1 MAPATP
7 PQSIRRQLL
16 ALFAFLLA
24 CGATVIA
31 IDEYAQYQARQS
43 LERLQERPLE
53 RMRALKAV
61 SDAYSRGIV
70 DTTFKV
76 RNALVDWPDGVR
88 AVDEAQAAIAR
99 DWTQLEA
106 MPHDGEQRALFVQ
119 ADRARARADAA
130 VATLRAILERRD
142 IVALGRFA
150 DTELYPAV
158 DPVLGSVR
166 RLGDMAM
173 VEAQDLVRADVRRGW
188 NTSALRIGLALL
200 AFFVAAMAGRSILSN
215 AYRGIGALTR
225 LAKQLR
231 AHDRVALPARRPI
244 GELGEVMDAFVEMR
258 ADVLAVE
265 SELTQQLE
273 RNEAVRAELEQREA
287 FLRTMVELAP
297 VAIIGTDDQGR
308 YTLFNQAAE
317 QLLGHRAADVLG
329 RRAASVDDPH
339 PGDAPFM
346 IAPEQFRHFA
356 AGIAAET
363 GREVPADWRALR
375 AAAELGV
382 PTAEAEMLDA
392 HGRRV
397 PVLLSLGL
405 TYGPDGQPSGM
416 LVIAGDIRQI
426 RYLQG
431 ELRASE
437 ARAREANDAKSAFLA
452 AMSHEIR
459 TPMIGVTGMVEVLA
473 HTRLDADQRRALNIV
488 QSSAQ
493 SLLQIIGDI
502 LDFSKIEAGRLEL
515 QPVPARLER
524 VVQGTV
530 ANFGGSA
537 SSKGLA
543 LQCTIDERIA
553 PAHRVDAL
561 RLRQVLSNFLS
572 NAIKFTERGGI
583 QVRLDWQGSEDDGA
597 GGVRDRLVFSVAD
610 SGIGIPAEAQARLFQ
625 PFAQADGDTTR
636 RFGGTGLGLAICRR
650 LAELMGGDV
659 SMESVPGLGT
669 TMRLSVLLPRAPLS
683 EVEPEP
689 EAPGASGDF
698 ALRSL
703 PGVDEAAREGTLV
716 LLVDDHPTNRLV
728 IARQLAL
735 AGFASEPA
743 TDGVEALEMWRSGRH
758 ALLLSD
764 VHMPRMDGYELARR
778 IRAEEAARAASTGHA
793 ARTPI
798 VALTAS
804 ALKGEAERCLAA
816 GMDDYLAK
824 PVSIASLAATLGRW
838 LPHAAAVDAA
848 PDARGGAGLAESAA
862 PAAPRASEAFPQL
875 DHPPPLDPGVVD
887 ALTRGNA
894 ADARSLLGDF
904 LSSTGEDL
912 AVADAAREAGDFDA
926 LARQAHKVKGA
937 SRIIGALELAQCA
950 EALEQA
956 ARAADWRAAPPLA
969 ADLATAAER
978 LRRHVAARYPASPD

>member
-1 MAPATP
+1 VASATP
-7 PQSIRRQLL
+7 AQSIRRQLL
-16 ALFAFLLA
+16 ALFVFLLG

-31 IDEYAQYQARQS
+31 IDEFAQYQARRS
-43 LERLQERPLE
+43 LENLQARPLE

-61 SDAYSRGIV
+61 SDGYSSGIV

-76 RNALVDWPDGVR
+76 RNDLVDWPEGVR
-88 AVDEAQAAIAR
+88 AVVEAQASIDR
-99 DWTQLEA
+99 EWTTLEA
-106 MPHDGEQRALFVQ
+106 MPHDGAQRPLFAQ

-130 VATLRAILERRD
+130 VATLRAILVRRD

-150 DTELYPAV
+150 DTELYPAI
-158 DPVLGSVR
+158 DPVLGSAR

-173 VEAQDLVRADVRRGW
+173 VEAQDLVRDDVRRGW
-188 NTSALRIGLALL
+188 NTSALRLGLSLL
-200 AFFVAAMAGRSILSN
+200 AFLVAAMAGRRILSN

-231 AHDRVALPARRPI
+231 ANDQVALPARRPL

-258 ADVLAVE
+258 TDVLAVE
-265 SELTQQLE
+265 AELIQQLQ
-273 RNEAVRAELEQREA
+273 RNEAVRGELEQREG

-297 VAIIGTDDQGR
+297 VAIVGTDNEGR
-308 YTLFNQAAE
+308 FTLFNQAAE
-317 QLLGHRAADVLG
+317 QLLGHRAADILG
-329 RRAASVDDPH
+329 RRAAFADDPH

-346 IAPEQFRHFA
+346 VAPETFEHFA

-363 GREVPADWRALR
+363 GRTVPPDWRSLR

-382 PTAEAEMLDA
+382 PTAEAEMLDR
-392 HGRRV
+392 HGRKV
-397 PVLLSLGL
+397 PVLLSLGQ
-405 TYGPDGQPSGM
+405 TYDADRAPLGM

-426 RYLQG
+426 RHLQA

-437 ARAREANDAKSAFLA
+437 ARAHEANHAKSAFLA

-473 HTRLDADQRRALNIV
+473 HTRLDPEQRRALNVI

-515 QPVPARLER
+515 QPAPARIER
-524 VVQGTV
+524 VVQGAV
-530 ANFGGSA
+530 ANFSGSA

-543 LQCTIDERIA
+543 LECTIDERIA
-553 PAHRVDAL
+553 PAYRVDAL

-572 NAIKFTERGGI
+572 NAVKFTEHGGI
-583 QVRLDWQGSEDDGA
+583 QVRLDLGDSDGDGA
-597 GGVRDRLVFSVAD
+597 GDAAGGACDRLVFSVVD
-610 SGIGIPAEAQARLFQ
+610 SGIGITAAAQARLFQ

-650 LAELMGGDV
+650 LAELMDGEV

-669 TMRLSVLLPRAPLS
+669 TMRLSVSLPRASLADVPR
-683 EVEPEP
+683 EP
-689 EAPGASGDF
+689 EATGAAGEF

-703 PGVDEAAREGTLV
+703 PDADEAAREGTLV

-735 AGFASEPA
+735 AGFASEA
-743 TDGVEALEMWRSGRH
+743 AEDGEEGLAKWRSGRY

-778 IRAEEAARAASTGHA
+778 IRADEAARAPSGEAA

-824 PVSIASLAATLGRW
+824 PVSIASLAATLARW
-838 LPHAAAVDAA
+838 LPHAMQAQDPGGAASAAA
-848 PDARGGAGLAESAA
+848 PPASA
-862 PAAPRASEAFPQL
+862 PAYPQL
-875 DHPPPLDPGVVD
+875 DHPPPLDPSVVE
-887 ALTRGNA
+887 ALTGGDGA
-894 ADARSLLGDF
+894 AARAVLADF
-904 LSSTGEDL
+904 LASTMQDL
-912 AVADAAREAGDFDA
+912 ASAESARNSGALDA
-926 LARQAHKVKGA
+926 LAREAHKVKGA
-937 SRIIGALELAQCA
+937 SRMVGALELAQCA
-950 EALEQA
+950 EDLEQA
-956 ARAADWRAAPPLA
+956 ARAGDWRATAPLA

-978 LRRHVAARYPASPD
+978 LRRHVAARYPGNPLPPGA

>member
-1 MAPATP
+1 MA
-7 PQSIRRQLL
+7 
-16 ALFAFLLA
+16 
-24 CGATVIA
+24 
-31 IDEYAQYQARQS
+31 
-43 LERLQERPLE
+43 
-53 RMRALKAV
+53 
-61 SDAYSRGIV
+61 
-70 DTTFKV
+70 
-76 RNALVDWPDGVR
+76 
-88 AVDEAQAAIAR
+88 
-99 DWTQLEA
+99 
-106 MPHDGEQRALFVQ
+106 
-119 ADRARARADAA
+119 
-130 VATLRAILERRD
+130 
-142 IVALGRFA
+142 ALGRFA
-150 DTELYPAV
+150 DTELYPAI
-158 DPVLGSVR
+158 DPVLGSAR

-173 VEAQDLVRADVRRGW
+173 VEAQDLVRADVQRGW
-188 NTSALRIGLALL
+188 NTSALRLGLSLL
-200 AFFVAAMAGRSILSN
+200 AFLVAAMAGRRILSN

-231 AHDRVALPARRPI
+231 ANDQVALPARRPL

-258 ADVLAVE
+258 TDVLAVE
-265 SELTQQLE
+265 SELTQQLQ
-273 RNEAVRAELEQREA
+273 RNEAVRGELEQREG

-297 VAIIGTDDQGR
+297 VAIIGTDNQGR

-317 QLLGHRAADVLG
+317 QLLGHRAADILG
-329 RRAASVDDPH
+329 RRAASADAPDRD
-339 PGDAPFM
+339 DAPFLV
-346 IAPEQFRHFA
+346 APETFAHFA

-363 GREVPADWRALR
+363 GREVPPDWRSLR

-382 PTAEAEMLDA
+382 PTAEAEMLDR
-392 HGRRV
+392 HGRKV

-405 TYGPDGQPSGM
+405 TYDPDRAPLGM

-426 RYLQG
+426 RHLQA

-437 ARAREANDAKSAFLA
+437 ARAHEANHAKSAFLA

-473 HTRLDADQRRALNIV
+473 HTRLDADQRRALNVV

-515 QPVPARLER
+515 QPAPARLER
-524 VVQGTV
+524 VVRGTV
-530 ANFGGSA
+530 ANFSGSA

-543 LQCTIDERIA
+543 LECTIDERVA
-553 PAHRVDAL
+553 PAYRVDAL

-572 NAIKFTERGGI
+572 NAVKFTEQGGI
-583 QVRLDWQGSEDDGA
+583 QVRLDLDGSVDDGA
-597 GGVRDRLVFSVAD
+597 GGVRDRLVFSVVD
-610 SGIGIPAEAQARLFQ
+610 SGIGISAEAQARLFQ

-650 LAELMGGDV
+650 LAELMGGEV

-669 TMRLSVLLPRAPLS
+669 TMRLSLALPRAPLAD
-683 EVEPEP
+683 VPQEP
-689 EAPGASGDF
+689 EAPGAAGEF

-703 PGVDEAAREGTLV
+703 PDVDEAAREGTLV

-735 AGFASEPA
+735 AGFASEA
-743 TDGVEALEMWRSGRH
+743 ANDGVEGLEKWRSGRY

-778 IRAEEAARAASTGHA
+778 IRAEEGARALPH
-793 ARTPI
+793 TPI

-824 PVSIASLAATLGRW
+824 PVSIASLAATLARW
-838 LPHAAAVDAA
+838 LPHAAPVQDPAPGVAS
-848 PDARGGAGLAESAA
+848 PDASVPA
-862 PAAPRASEAFPQL
+862 PAFPQL
-875 DHPPPLDPGVVD
+875 DHPPPLDPAVVE
-887 ALTRGNA
+887 ALTGG
-894 ADARSLLGDF
+894 DGTVARTVLADF
-904 LSSTGEDL
+904 LASTTQDL
-912 AVADAAREAGDFDA
+912 ASAEAARNAGAFES
-926 LARQAHKVKGA
+926 LAREAHKVKGA
-937 SRIIGALELAQCA
+937 SRMVGALELAQCA
-950 EALEQA
+950 EDLEQA
-956 ARAADWRAAPPLA
+956 ARAGDWRATAPLV

-978 LRRHVAARYPASPD
+978 LRRHVDARYPAPA

>member
-1 MAPATP
+1 MAPGTP

-24 CGATVIA
+24 CGATVLVV
-31 IDEYAQYQARQS
+31 DEYAQYQARRS
-43 LERLQERPLE
+43 LERLQARPLE

-61 SDAYSRGIV
+61 SDGYSRGIV

-76 RNALVDWPDGVR
+76 RNALVDWPAGVR
-88 AVDEAQAAIAR
+88 AVDDAQAAIAR
-99 DWTQLEA
+99 DWARLEA
-106 MPHDGEQRALFVQ
+106 MPHDGAQRALF
-119 ADRARARADAA
+119 ARARRDRARADAA
-130 VATLRAILERRD
+130 VATLRAILVRRD
-142 IVALGRFA
+142 IAALGRFA
-150 DTELYPAV
+150 DHALYPAV
-158 DPVLGSVR
+158 DPVLGSVG

-173 VEAQDLVRADVRRGW
+173 VEAQALVREDVRRGW
-188 NTSALRIGLALL
+188 NTSALRIGIALL
-200 AFFVAAMAGRSILSN
+200 AFLIAALAGRRILSN

-231 AHDRVALPARRPI
+231 ANDQVALPARRPF
-244 GELGEVMDAFVEMR
+244 GELGDVMDAFVEMR

-265 SELTQQLE
+265 SELTQQLQ
-273 RNEAVRAELEQREA
+273 RNEAVRRELEQREG

-317 QLLGHRAADVLG
+317 QLLGYRAADILG
-329 RRAASVDDPH
+329 LRAASSDDPR
-339 PGDAPFM
+339 PDDAPFLVSP
-346 IAPEQFRHFA
+346 AAFRQFA

-363 GREVPADWRALR
+363 GRQVPADWRALR
-375 AAAELGV
+375 VAAELGV
-382 PTAEAEMLDA
+382 PTAESEMLDI
-392 HGRRV
+392 HGRTV

-405 TYGPDGQPSGM
+405 TYDPSRQPLGM
-416 LVIAGDIRQI
+416 LVIAGDIRQV
-426 RYLQG
+426 RNLQA

-437 ARAREANDAKSAFLA
+437 ARAHEANHAKSAFLA

-473 HTRLDADQRRALNIV
+473 HTRLDADQRRALNVV

-515 QPVPARLER
+515 QPAPARLER
-524 VVQGTV
+524 VVQAVV
-530 ANFGGSA
+530 ANFSGSA
-537 SSKGLA
+537 SSKGLG
-543 LQCTIDERIA
+543 LECTVDERIA
-553 PAHRVDAL
+553 TAHRVDAL
-561 RLRQVLSNFLS
+561 RLRQVLANFLS
-572 NAIKFTERGGI
+572 NAVKFTAHGAI

-597 GGVRDRLVFSVAD
+597 GGVRDRLSFSVAD

-636 RFGGTGLGLAICRR
+636 RFGGTGLGLAISRR
-650 LAELMGGDV
+650 LAELMGGEIA
-659 SMESVPGLGT
+659 MESVPGLGT
-669 TMRLSVLLPRAPLS
+669 TMRLSIALPRAPLS
-683 EVEPEP
+683 EVAAEP
-689 EAPGASGDF
+689 EAPGVAGEF

-703 PGVDEAAREGTLV
+703 PDVEEAAREGTLV

-735 AGFASEPA
+735 AGFASEA
-743 TDGVEALEMWRSGRH
+743 ANDGVEGLEKWRSGRY

-778 IRAEEAARAASTGHA
+778 IRAEAASRGLAH
-793 ARTPI
+793 TPI

-824 PVSIASLAATLGRW
+824 PVSIAALAATLRRW
-838 LPHAAAVDAA
+838 LPQAAPAPAASGAA
-848 PDARGGAGLAESAA
+848 PDVPQAL
-862 PAAPRASEAFPQL
+862 PQL
-875 DHPPPLDPGVVD
+875 DHPPPLDPAVVD
-887 ALTRGNA
+887 ALTGGDA
-894 ADARSLLGDF
+894 ADARAVLDDF
-904 LSSTGEDL
+904 LASTATDL
-912 AVADAAREAGDFDA
+912 AAAEAARGAGDLAD
-926 LARQAHKVKGA
+926 LARQAHKLKGA
-937 SRIIGALELAQCA
+937 ARTIGALELAHCA
-950 EALEQA
+950 DRLEAA
-956 ARAADWRAAPPLA
+956 ARASDWAAAAPLT

-978 LRRHVAARYPASPD
+978 LRRHVASRYATP

>member
-1 MAPATP
+1 VAPATP
-7 PQSIRRQLL
+7 AQSIRRQLL
-16 ALFAFLLA
+16 ALFVFLLG

-31 IDEYAQYQARQS
+31 IDEFAQYQARRS
-43 LERLQERPLE
+43 LETLRSRPLE

-61 SDAYSRGIV
+61 SDGYSRGIV

-76 RNALVDWPDGVR
+76 RNYLVDWPDGVR
-88 AVDEAQAAIAR
+88 AVDDAQASIDR
-99 DWTQLEA
+99 EWTALEG
-106 MPHDGEQRALFVQ
+106 MPHDGTQRALFAQ

-130 VATLRAILERRD
+130 VATLRAILVRRD
-142 IVALGRFA
+142 MAALGRFA
-150 DTELYPAV
+150 DTELYPAI
-158 DPVLGSVR
+158 DPVLGSAR

-173 VEAQDLVRADVRRGW
+173 VEAQDLVRADVQRGW
-188 NTSALRIGLALL
+188 NTSALRLGLSLL
-200 AFFVAAMAGRSILSN
+200 AFLVAAMAGRRILSN

-231 AHDRVALPARRPI
+231 ANDQVALPARRPL

-258 ADVLAVE
+258 TDVLAVE
-265 SELTQQLE
+265 SELTQQLQ
-273 RNEAVRAELEQREA
+273 RNEAVRGELEQREG

-297 VAIIGTDDQGR
+297 VAIIGTDNQGR

-317 QLLGHRAADVLG
+317 QLLGHRAADILG
-329 RRAASVDDPH
+329 RRAASADAPDRD
-339 PGDAPFM
+339 DAPFLV
-346 IAPEQFRHFA
+346 APETFAHFA

-363 GREVPADWRALR
+363 GREVPPDWRSLR

-382 PTAEAEMLDA
+382 PTAEAEMLDR
-392 HGRRV
+392 HGRKV

-405 TYGPDGQPSGM
+405 TYDPDRAPLGM

-426 RYLQG
+426 RHLQA

-437 ARAREANDAKSAFLA
+437 ARAHEANHAKSAFLA

-473 HTRLDADQRRALNIV
+473 HTRLDPEQRRALNVI

-515 QPVPARLER
+515 QPAPARIER
-524 VVQGTV
+524 VVQGAV
-530 ANFGGSA
+530 ANFSGSA
-537 SSKGLA
+537 SSKGLG
-543 LQCTIDERIA
+543 LECSIDERIA
-553 PAHRVDAL
+553 PAYRVDAL

-572 NAIKFTERGGI
+572 NAVKFTEQGGI
-583 QVRLDWQGSEDDGA
+583 QVRLDVDDSAADAEDDGA
-597 GGVRDRLVFSVAD
+597 GVRDRLVFSVSD
-610 SGIGIPAEAQARLFQ
+610 SGIGISAEAQSRLFQ

-650 LAELMGGDV
+650 LAELMGGEV
-659 SMESVPGLGT
+659 SMESVQGLGT
-669 TMRLSVLLPRAPLS
+669 TMRLSLALPRASLADVPQ
-683 EVEPEP
+683 EP
-689 EAPGASGDF
+689 EAPGAAGEF

-703 PGVDEAAREGTLV
+703 PDADEAAREGTLV

-735 AGFASEPA
+735 AGFASEA
-743 TDGVEALEMWRSGRH
+743 AGDGVEGLEKWRSGRY

-778 IRAEEAARAASTGHA
+778 IRAEEAARDIAH
-793 ARTPI
+793 TPI

-804 ALKGEAERCLAA
+804 ALKGEAERCLTA

-824 PVSIASLAATLGRW
+824 PVSIAALAGTLRRW
-838 LPHAAAVDAA
+838 LPHAMPVQD
-848 PDARGGAGLAESAA
+848 
-862 PAAPRASEAFPQL
+862 PAAAIAAADSPVPTAAFPQL
-875 DHPPPLDPGVVD
+875 DHPPPLDPAVVET
-887 ALTRGNA
+887 LTGGDGA
-894 ADARSLLGDF
+894 AARAVLSDF
-904 LSSTGEDL
+904 LASTTQDL
-912 AVADAAREAGDFDA
+912 ASAEAARNAGALDA
-926 LARQAHKVKGA
+926 LAREAHKVKGA
-937 SRIIGALELAQCA
+937 SRMVGALELAQCA
-950 EALEQA
+950 EDLEHA
-956 ARAADWRAAPPLA
+956 ARAGDWRAAAPLA

-978 LRRHVAARYPASPD
+978 LRRHVAMRYP

>member
-1 MAPATP
+1 VAA
-7 PQSIRRQLL
+7 QSIRRQLL
-16 ALFAFLLA
+16 ALFALLLG
-24 CGATVIA
+24 CGVAVIS
-31 IDEYAQYQARQS
+31 IDEFAQYQARQS
-43 LERLQERPLE
+43 LEQLQSRPLE

-61 SDAYSRGIV
+61 SEGYSRGIV

-76 RNALVDWPDGVR
+76 RNYLVGWDDGVR
-88 AVDEAQAAIAR
+88 AVDQAQAAIDR
-99 DWTQLEA
+99 EWTRLEA
-106 MPHDGEQRALFVQ
+106 MPHDGDQRAVFAQ

-130 VATLRAILERRD
+130 VATLRAILVRRD

-150 DTELYPAV
+150 DRDLYPAV
-158 DPVLGSVR
+158 DPVLGDVR
-166 RLGDMAM
+166 QLGDMAM
-173 VEAQDLVRADVRRGW
+173 VEAQALVRADVRRGW

-200 AFFVAAMAGRSILSN
+200 AFLVAAMAGRRILSN

-225 LAKQLR
+225 MARQLR
-231 AHDRVALPARRPI
+231 ANDQVALPARRPF
-244 GELGEVMDAFVEMR
+244 GELGDVMDAFIEMR
-258 ADVLAVE
+258 TDVLAVE
-265 SELTQQLE
+265 SELTQQLR
-273 RNEAVRAELEQREA
+273 RNEAVREELERREA

-297 VAIIGTDDQGR
+297 VAIIGTDNEGR

-317 QLLGHRAADVLG
+317 QLLGHRAADILG
-329 RRAASVDDPH
+329 RRAASSTDPR

-346 IAPEQFRHFA
+346 ISPETFGHFV

-363 GREVPADWRALR
+363 GRGVPPDWRALR

-382 PTAEAEMLDA
+382 PTAEAEMLDSR
-392 HGRRV
+392 GRNV

-405 TYGPDGQPSGM
+405 TYDLDRQPLGM

-426 RYLQG
+426 RHLQA

-437 ARAREANDAKSAFLA
+437 ARAHEANHAKSAFLA

-473 HTRLDADQRRALNIV
+473 HTRLDPDQRRALNVV

-493 SLLQIIGDI
+493 ALLQIIGDI

-515 QPVPARLER
+515 HPEPARLER
-524 VVQGTV
+524 VLQGTV
-530 ANFGGSA
+530 ANFSGSA

-543 LQCTIDERIA
+543 LECSVDERIA
-553 PAHRVDAL
+553 PAYRVDTL
-561 RLRQVLSNFLS
+561 RLRQVLANFLS
-572 NAIKFTERGGI
+572 NAVKFTEHGGI
-583 QVRLDWQGSEDDGA
+583 QARLDWEGSEEDGA

-610 SGIGIPAEAQARLFQ
+610 SGIGIPAEAQAKLFQ
-625 PFAQADGDTTR
+625 PFAQAEGDTTR

-669 TMRLSVLLPRAPLS
+669 TMRLSLALPRASLA
-683 EVEPEP
+683 EVAQEPEIH
-689 EAPGASGDF
+689 GASGEF

-703 PGVDEAAREGTLV
+703 PDAEEAAREGTLV

-735 AGFASEPA
+735 AGFASEA
-743 TDGVEALEMWRSGRH
+743 ANDGEEGLEKWRSGRY

-778 IRAEEAARAASTGHA
+778 IRAEEHARAAGGHPA
-793 ARTPI
+793 HTPI

-824 PVSIASLAATLGRW
+824 PVSIAALADTLRRW
-838 LPHAAAVDAA
+838 LPHAPGRETDAGAA
-848 PDARGGAGLAESAA
+848 GASPPL
-862 PAAPRASEAFPQL
+862 PQL
-875 DHPPPLDPGVVD
+875 DHPPPLDPSVVE
-887 ALTRGNA
+887 ALSGGNG
-894 ADARSLLGDF
+894 ADARAVLADF
-904 LSSTGEDL
+904 LASTGQDL
-912 AVADAAREAGDFDA
+912 GEADAARTAGDLPA
-926 LARQAHKVKGA
+926 LARQAHKLKGA
-937 SRIIGALELAQCA
+937 SRMVGALELAFCA
-950 EALEQA
+950 EQLETA
-956 ARAADWRAAPPLA
+956 ARAGDWNGAALLA
-969 ADLATAAER
+969 ADVATAAER
-978 LRRHVAARYPASPD
+978 LRRHVAVRYPA

>member
-24 CGATVIA
+24 CGATVLV

-43 LERLQERPLE
+43 LERLRERPLE

-61 SDAYSRGIV
+61 SDGYSRGIV

-76 RNALVDWPDGVR
+76 RNDLVDWPDGVR
-88 AVDEAQAAIAR
+88 AVDEAQASIAR
-99 DWTQLEA
+99 EWTTLEA
-106 MPHDGEQRALFVQ
+106 MPNDGAQQALFAQ

-130 VATLRAILERRD
+130 VATLRAILLRRD
-142 IVALGRFA
+142 IVALGHFA
-150 DTELYPAV
+150 DSELYPAV
-158 DPVLGSVR
+158 DPVLVNVG

-188 NTSALRIGLALL
+188 NTSAFRIGLALL

-231 AHDRVALPARRPI
+231 AHDQVALPARRPI

-258 ADVLAVE
+258 TDVLAVE
-265 SELTQQLE
+265 SELTQHLQ
-273 RNEAVRAELEQREA
+273 RNEAVRGELEQREA

-308 YTLFNQAAE
+308 FTLFNQAAE
-317 QLLGHRAADVLG
+317 QLLGHRAGDILG
-329 RRAASVDDPH
+329 RRAASIDAPRPD
-339 PGDAPFM
+339 DAPFM
-346 IAPEQFRHFA
+346 IAAEQFRHFA

-363 GREVPADWRALR
+363 GRDVPADWRALR

-382 PTAEAEMLDA
+382 PTAEADMLDA
-392 HGRRV
+392 NGRKV

-416 LVIAGDIRQI
+416 LLIAGDIRQI
-426 RYLQG
+426 RYLQA

-437 ARAREANDAKSAFLA
+437 ARAREANHAKSAFLA

-515 QPVPARLER
+515 QPEPARLER
-524 VVQGTV
+524 VVQGAV

-543 LQCTIDERIA
+543 LECTVDERIA
-553 PAHRVDAL
+553 PAYRVDAL
-561 RLRQVLSNFLS
+561 RLRQVLANFLS

-583 QVRLDWQGSEDDGA
+583 QVRLDWDGSADDGA

-650 LAELMGGDV
+650 LADLMGGEV

-669 TMRLSVLLPRAPLS
+669 TMRLSVLLSRAALS
-683 EVEPEP
+683 DVAPEP
-689 EAPGASGDF
+689 EAAGASGDF

-735 AGFASEPA
+735 AGFASEAA
-743 TDGVEALEMWRSGRH
+743 TDGVEGLEMWRSGRH

-778 IRAEEAARAASTGHA
+778 IRAEESARNLPH
-793 ARTPI
+793 TPI

-824 PVSIASLAATLGRW
+824 PVSIASLAATLARW
-838 LPHAAAVDAA
+838 LPHAMAGENPASADAGPGIADGAGSAAV
-848 PDARGGAGLAESAA
+848 RE
-862 PAAPRASEAFPQL
+862 FPQF
-875 DHPPPLDPGVVD
+875 DHPPPLDASIVD
-887 ALTRGNA
+887 GLTRGNA
-894 ADARSLLGDF
+894 ADARVLLGDF

-912 AVADAAREAGDFDA
+912 AVADAARDAGDLDT

-937 SRIIGALELAQCA
+937 SRMVGALELAQCA
-950 EALEQA
+950 EALELA
-956 ARAADWRAAPPLA
+956 ARAADWHAAPPLA
-969 ADLATAAER
+969 ADMATAAER
-978 LRRHVAARYPASPD
+978 LRRHVAARYPAAPG

>member
-1 MAPATP
+1 MPAAQKP
-7 PQSIRRQLL
+7 AQSLRRQLL
-16 ALFAFLLA
+16 ALFVFLLG
-24 CGATVIA
+24 CGATIIA

-61 SDAYSRGIV
+61 SDGYSRGIV

-76 RNALVDWPDGVR
+76 RNDLMAWTEGVR
-88 AVDEAQAAIAR
+88 AVDEAQAGIDREWAILA
-99 DWTQLEA
+99 A
-106 MPHDGEQRALFVQ
+106 MPREGEQRELFAS

-130 VATLRAILERRD
+130 VATLRGILVRRD
-142 IVALGRFA
+142 LDALGRFA

-158 DPVLGSVR
+158 DPLLGSAR

-173 VEAQDLVRADVRRGW
+173 VEAQALVREDVRRGW
-188 NTSALRIGLALL
+188 NTSAVRIGLALL
-200 AFFVAAMAGRSILSN
+200 GFFIALLAGRSILSD

-225 LAKQLR
+225 MAKQLR
-231 AHDRVALPARRPI
+231 AHDQVALPSRRPV

-265 SELTQQLE
+265 SELTQQLQ
-273 RNEAVRAELEQREA
+273 RNEAVRGELEQREG

-297 VAIIGTDDQGR
+297 VAIIGLDNAGR

-317 QLLGHRAADVLG
+317 QLLGHDAAAMLG
-329 RRAASVDDPH
+329 RRAAFADDPR
-339 PGDAPFM
+339 PGDAPFLM
-346 IAPEQFRHFA
+346 APDDFRQFA

-363 GREVPADWRALR
+363 GQRVPPDWRALR

-382 PTAEAEMLDA
+382 PTAEAEMVDSR
-392 HGRRV
+392 GRKV

-405 TYGPDGQPSGM
+405 TYAPDREPQGL

-426 RYLQG
+426 RYLQA

-437 ARAREANDAKSAFLA
+437 ARAHEANHAKSAFLA

-473 HTRLDADQRRALNIV
+473 HTRLDADQRRALNVI

-515 QPVPARLER
+515 RPAPARLAR
-524 VVQGTV
+524 VVQGVV

-537 SSKGLA
+537 SSKGLS
-543 LQCTIDERIA
+543 LQCTIDERVP

-572 NAIKFTERGGI
+572 NAVKFTERGGI
-583 QVRLDWQGSEDDGA
+583 RVRLDWDGSEQDAD

-610 SGIGIPAEAQARLFQ
+610 SGIGIAEDAQARLFQ
-625 PFAQADGDTTR
+625 PFAQADGDITR

-650 LAELMGGDV
+650 LAGLMGGEV
-659 SMESVPGLGT
+659 SMESAPGLGT
-669 TMRLSVLLPRAPLS
+669 TMRLSVALVRAAPS
-683 EVEPEP
+683 EVAEDAEL
-689 EAPGASGDF
+689 PGPPGDF

-703 PGVDEAAREGTLV
+703 PDADEAAREGTLV

-735 AGFASEPA
+735 AGFASEA
-743 TDGVEALEMWRSGRH
+743 ANDGVEALEKWRSGRY

-778 IRAEEAARAASTGHA
+778 IRADEAARGT

-824 PVSIASLAATLGRW
+824 PVSIATLAATLGRW
-838 LPHAAAVDAA
+838 LPHAMPLEGAAHPDAQAGAGDPAAA
-848 PDARGGAGLAESAA
+848 P
-862 PAAPRASEAFPQL
+862 PCAFPQL
-875 DHPPPLDPGVVD
+875 DHPPPLDPAIIDG
-887 ALTRGNA
+887 LTRGNA
-894 ADARSLLGDF
+894 AEARTLLGDF
-904 LSSTGEDL
+904 LASTGDDL
-912 AVADAAREAGDFDA
+912 AAADAACSAGDPAA

-937 SRIIGALELAQCA
+937 ARIVGALELAQCA
-950 EALEQA
+950 EALEHA
-956 ARAADWRAAPPLA
+956 ARAEDLQAAAPLA

-978 LRRHVAARYPASPD
+978 LRRHVAARYPALPVP